1 MFHIG
6 DYFGAHRRL
15 WVGLIALLFYIL
27 TIPAGNWV
35 VMHVGVVCDPNGPCL
50 VPVWPGIMSPS
61 AVLLAGLALVL
72 RDAVHE
78 FLGGRWAVF
87 AILAGAA
94 LSGFVAEANL
104 ILASATAFL
113 FSELADFA
121 VYAPM
126 RKRYPAWA
134 VIASGAA
141 GSVVDSALFLFI
153 AFGSLQYM
161 PGQILGKFWV
171 SLAVGI
177 LLGCRHRWQMSRA
190 QAATAA

>member
-1 MFHIG
+1 MNHIG
-6 DYFGAHRRL
+6 AVVDANRRL
-15 WVGLIALLFYIL
+15 LVGLAALVFYIL

-35 VMHVGVVCDPNGPCL
+35 VMHIGVVCDPNGPCL

-78 FLGGRWAVF
+78 MLGGRWAII
-87 AILAGAA
+87 AILAGAG

-104 ILASATAFL
+104 ILASTAAFL

-141 GSVVDSALFLFI
+141 GSVVDSALFLTI

-171 SLAVGI
+171 SLGVGVI
-177 LLGCRHRWQMSRA
+177 LGCRHRWQLARA
-190 QAATAA
+190 AA